1 VPNRYTYSRWDGTQK
16 GFELDAD
23 DLLAAMTDDLI
34 EHGDVNAALR
44 RMMNDGLR
52 GRNGEQIAGLREML
66 ERLREARRDRLDR
79 FDLGGVY
86 DEIAREL
93 ADIVDEERLAIERGR
108 IEARAEADRVG
119 DRDPGA
125 GRRAEIADDA
135 ARERLLRLDLMPDDL
150 AGKVAELQRYD
161 FVSPQAEG
169 RFEQLLE
176 RLRSQLANQMFEQ
189 MSGSMQAMTPQA
201 IARMKD
207 MMAALN
213 ELLERHQRGD
223 DVMARDGDEPS
234 AFERFMRDYG
244 DFFPENPKDI
254 DELLESLAR
263 RMASMQ
269 AMLNSMTPEQ
279 RAQLQQLSDQLL
291 GDMDLRWQID
301 QLGANLRAL
310 MPSMGWDSSY
320 EFSGDD
326 PLGMGDAMQTMAE
339 LADLDQLES
348 LLRGVTTPTAL
359 AEADMDKVR
368 DLLGDDA
375 TRSLQRLAELSRIL
389 AEAGLIEQ
397 TDKGVQLTPRG
408 VRNIGGN
415 ALRELFSSLTK
426 DQIGQHQLPRLGYGH
441 ERTTDT
447 KPYEYGDPFRLDLQR
462 TIRNALVRRARE
474 RPGVAGTPVALRPDD
489 FEIDQTEHLTR
500 SSTVLMLDL
509 SMSMPME
516 GRFVP
521 AKKVAMALHS
531 LISTQF
537 PRDYLGVVVFSET
550 ARVIRPEQIPE
561 ASWDYVYGTN
571 MHHGLTLA
579 RQLLGRQNGTKQII
593 MVTDGEPTAHVL
605 PGGDVF
611 FHYPPV
617 SETVEATL
625 REVLRCT
632 RAGIRINTFM
642 LGATQSLKA
651 FVERISQINRG
662 RAFFTTPENLGDYV
676 LVDFIEQKRQTS
688 SRRRAI

>member
-1 VPNRYTYSRWDGTQK
+1 MPNRYTYSRWDGSQR
-16 GFELDAD
+16 GFEFDAD
-23 DLLAAMTDDLI
+23 DLLGAMTDDLI

-44 RMMNDGLR
+44 RMMNDGVR
-52 GRNGEQIAGLREML
+52 GRDGEQIAGLRELL
-66 ERLREARRDRLDR
+66 ERLREARRERLDR

-93 ADIVDEERLAIERGR
+93 ADIVDEERHTIDKSQIA
-108 IEARAEADRVG
+108 ARAEADRTG
-119 DRDPGA
+119 DP
-125 GRRAEIADDA
+125 RRSEIADA
-135 ARERLLRLDLMPDDL
+135 AASDRMLRLDLMPEDL
-150 AGKVAELQRYD
+150 AGKIAELQRYS
-161 FVSPQAEG
+161 FESPQAEG
-169 RFEQLLE
+169 RFEALLDK
-176 RLRSQLANQMFEQ
+176 LRTQLANQMFDQ
-189 MSGSMQAMTPQA
+189 MSGSMESMTPEML
-201 IARMKD
+201 ARMKD

-213 ELLERHQRGD
+213 EMLDRHQRGED
-223 DVMARDGDEPS
+223 PRFDEFMAE
-234 AFERFMRDYG
+234 YG
-244 DFFPENPKDI
+244 EFFPENPSNI
-254 DELLESLAR
+254 EELLEALAK
-263 RMASMQ
+263 RMAAMQ
-269 AMLNSMTPEQ
+269 AMMNSMTPEQ

-291 GDMDLRWQID
+291 GDMDLRWQME
-301 QLGANLRAL
+301 QLGSNLRSL
-310 MPSMGWDSSY
+310 MPGMGWDSSY
-320 EFSGDD
+320 DFNGDD
-326 PLGMGDAMQTMAE
+326 PLGMGQAMQAMAE
-339 LADLDQLES
+339 LGDLDQLES

-375 TRSLQRLAELSRIL
+375 MRSLQRLAELTRTL
-389 AEAGLIEQ
+389 TEAGLIEQ
-397 TDKGVQLTPRG
+397 TERGLQLTPRG

-415 ALRELFSSLTK
+415 ALRELFTNLTK
-426 DQIGQHQLPRLGYGH
+426 DQIGQHQVPRLGFGH
-441 ERTTDT
+441 ERTPDT

-462 TIRNALVRRARE
+462 TIRNALVRRSRE
-474 RPGVAGTPVALRPDD
+474 EPGSASGTPVPLQPDD
-489 FEIDQTEHLTR
+489 FEIEQTEHLTR

-531 LISTQF
+531 LISSQF

-550 ARVIRPEQIPE
+550 ARVIKPEQIPA

-579 RQLLGRQNGTKQII
+579 RQLLSREHGTKQII

-605 PGGDVF
+605 PGGEVF

-617 SETVEATL
+617 SETIEATL
-625 REVLRCT
+625 REVIRCT

-642 LGATQSLKA
+642 LGATQALKG
-651 FVERISQINRG
+651 FVERISEINRG

-676 LVDFIEQKRQTS
+676 LVDFIEQRRQTS
-688 SRRRAI
+688 SRRRAV

>member
-1 VPNRYTYSRWDGTQK
+1 MPNRYTYSRWDGSQR
-16 GFELDAD
+16 GFEFDAD
-23 DLLAAMTDDLI
+23 DVLGAMTDDLI
-34 EHGDVNAALR
+34 EHGDINAALR

-52 GRNGEQIAGLREML
+52 GRNGEQVAGLREML
-66 ERLREARRDRLDR
+66 ERLREARRERLDR

-93 ADIVDEERLAIERGR
+93 ADIVDEERHAIDRSQ
-108 IEARAEADRVG
+108 IEARAESDRTG
-119 DRDPGA
+119 DP
-125 GRRAEIADDA
+125 RRAEIADATASD
-135 ARERLLRLDLMPDDL
+135 RMLRLDLMPEDL
-150 AGKVAELQRYD
+150 AGKIRELQRYD
-161 FVSPQAEG
+161 FESPQAEG
-169 RFEQLLE
+169 RFEALLE
-176 RLRSQLANQMFEQ
+176 RLQTQLANQMFDQ
-189 MSGSMQAMTPQA
+189 MSGSMQSMTPEMV
-201 IARMKD
+201 ARMKD

-213 ELLERHQRGD
+213 EMLDRYQRGEEP
-223 DVMARDGDEPS
+223 RFDE
-234 AFERFMRDYG
+234 FMEQYG
-244 DFFPENPKDI
+244 EFFPENPSNI
-254 DELLESLAR
+254 DELLEALAK
-263 RMASMQ
+263 RMAAMQ

-291 GDMDLRWQID
+291 GDMDLRWQME
-301 QLGANLRAL
+301 QLGSNLRSL

-320 EFSGDD
+320 DFNGND
-326 PLGMGDAMQTMAE
+326 PLGMGEAMQAMAE
-339 LADLDQLES
+339 LGDLDQLES

-375 TRSLQRLAELSRIL
+375 MRSLQRLSELTRTL
-389 AEAGLIEQ
+389 TEAGLIEQ
-397 TDKGVQLTPRG
+397 TERGLQLTPRG
-408 VRNIGGN
+408 VRTIGGN
-415 ALRELFSSLTK
+415 ALRELFTNLTK
-426 DQIGQHQLPRLGYGH
+426 DQIGQHQVPRLGFGH
-441 ERTTDT
+441 ERTPDT

-462 TIRNALVRRARE
+462 TIRNALVRRSRAE
-474 RPGVAGTPVALRPDD
+474 PGSASGTPVSLQPDD
-489 FEIDQTEHLTR
+489 FEIEQTEHLTR

-531 LISTQF
+531 LISSQF

-550 ARVIRPEQIPE
+550 ARVIKPEQIPA

-579 RQLLGRQNGTKQII
+579 RQLLSREHGTKQII

-605 PGGDVF
+605 PGGEVF

-617 SETVEATL
+617 SETIEATL
-625 REVLRCT
+625 REVVRCT

-642 LGATQSLKA
+642 LGATPALKG
-651 FVERISQINRG
+651 FVERISEINRG

-676 LVDFIEQKRQTS
+676 LVDFIEQRRQTS
-688 SRRRAI
+688 SRRRAV